1 MDSTEAKALV
11 DNLRKAKNA
20 SKPYFW
26 SFVLE
31 GSDGEPCLFFEK
43 KETAAKKKAKEAR
56 KTARKKKVAMG
67 MMDYADG
74 KMILRSD
81 GAIADNLIEKGI
93 KKLVKAHGELGL
105 LKRLK
110 VDSSP
115 IEAVEP
121 EPVKKKKKTKPQES
135 SNEEVETT
143 DDSAQWATGW
153 ETQYDQAK
161 GLLKQASKSDAAKKD
176 KVKNK
181 ISDYKDRLKTARS
194 AFKAATP
201 PYDPPTRTELQA
213 LLDKAWNSIIKMADK
228 LGIPTPSIQ
237 PADASDGDGSHADE
251 LDDNIMETLLEQAT
265 QTDTEQS
272 MDLDKKLDW
281 PARSARLVTR
291 LNTALQNYDSE
302 LDRFQTALLNHPE
315 VSNDPRV
322 TQVQQ
327 AFSNIDSLLPKRSN
341 KLHKYLEQ
349 LGSITDRDDHKV
361 ALKKAKKVVEHQRK
375 EYESNPVL
383 TFVESNLVGQF
394 SAKSAMLDAF
404 TYIETILHA

>member
-20 SKPYFW
+20 SKPFFW

-31 GSDGEPCLFFEK
+31 GDDGEPCLFFEK
-43 KETAAKKKAKEAR
+43 KEATAKKKAKEAR

-67 MMDYADG
+67 MMDYSDG

-81 GAIADNLIEKGI
+81 GAIADNLVEKGI

-115 IEAVEP
+115 VDASEP
-121 EPVKKKKKTKPQES
+121 EPIKEKRSKPEEPSIEDVES
-135 SNEEVETT
+135 T
-143 DDSAQWATGW
+143 DDSAQWANQW
-153 ETQYDQAK
+153 EAQYDQGK
-161 GLLKQASKSDAAKKD
+161 TLLKQASKSEAAKKD

-181 ISDYKDRLKTARS
+181 ISDYKDRLKNARS
-194 AFKAATP
+194 AFKATKP
-201 PYDPPTRTELQA
+201 PYDDPTRVELQT
-213 LLDKAWNSIIKMADK
+213 LLDKAWNSIVKMADK
-228 LGIPTPSIQ
+228 LGIPTPTIQ
-237 PADASDGDGSHADE
+237 QADASDGDGSHADE
-251 LDDNIMETLLEQAT
+251 LADNIMETLLEQAA
-265 QTDTEQS
+265 QTDVEQS

-291 LNTALQNYDSE
+291 LNTAVQNYNSE

-322 TQVQQ
+322 LQVQQ
-327 AFSNIDSLLPKRSN
+327 AFANIDSLLPKRSN

-383 TFVESNLVGQF
+383 TFVESSLVGQF
-394 SAKSAMLDAF
+394 PAKKTMLDAF
-404 TYIETILHA
+404 AYIETILHA